1 MNAMGSRHVEAF
13 RLGSTAQ
20 VRELTTEE
28 LADVSGGAPVL
39 LAIVVVA
46 IVVATAVDRIADA
59 SESEDTGEDGDD

>member
-13 RLGSTAQ
+13 GSTAQ

-28 LADVSGGAPVL
+28 LDDVSGGAPVL

-46 IVVATAVDRIADA
+46 IVVATVMDDIADA
-59 SESEDTGEDGDD
+59 SESEDADEGGDD